1 MPRRTFPLCLL
12 ALLCGAAAAQDGP
25 HGKGH
30 GTPAQSHG
38 TTDAESG
45 AGHHAAPPRT
55 GKGEAAAPIHRPQ
68 LRLSGDDAL
77 AFVQA
82 PHQQRMREEHGT
94 DGKHEGPHRP
104 AGAGRYVCAVVA
116 CADAGI
122 DACATLGLDA
132 ADVLLIQNA
141 GANAD
146 ADTAELVARAREQHG
161 LSLVLVLAHD
171 ACASLGDGAT
181 KPRGSDADATSQ
193 HARVE
198 QRAASARL
206 LAARL
211 RISLAHA
218 HALRQRERLEAA
230 LRDQPTAHASCQAAG
245 EPSMAPMRVVAATVD
260 TATKRVTWRTQRQD
274 SLPIAP
280 VR

>member
-30 GTPAQSHG
+30 GTPPQPHG
-38 TTDAESG
+38 ASG
-45 AGHHAAPPRT
+45 TEAAGHGHAAPPRT
-55 GKGEAAAPIHRPQ
+55 GKGETAAPIHRPQ
-68 LRLSGDDAL
+68 LRLSGDDAF

-82 PHQQRMREEHGT
+82 RHEQRMREEHGEE
-94 DGKHEGPHRP
+94 GKRERSQRP

-122 DACATLGLDA
+122 DVRTALGLDA

-146 ADTAELVARAREQHG
+146 SDTAELVARAREQHG
-161 LSLVLVLAHD
+161 LSLVLVLSHD
-171 ACASLGDGAT
+171 ACESLGEGAT
-181 KPRGSDADATSQ
+181 KPRRSDADADPQT
-193 HARVE
+193 ARVE
-198 QRAASARL
+198 QRAASARA

-211 RISLAHA
+211 RVSLAHA

-230 LRDQPTAHASCQAAG
+230 LLDQPTAHANCEAAG
-245 EPSMAPMRVVAATVD
+245 EPPMAPLRVVAATVD
-260 TATKRVTWRTQRQD
+260 TATQRVTWRTQRQD